1 MKVNPGIFQVMVL
14 EVYNKALLNLNVTDK
29 IIPCP
34 SEVKVLVII
43 IDNELRFKKQVG
55 DLCKKLSFKLC
66 ALQKIRRYLTVGKA
80 RLLAN
85 AFIDSQFNYTPLI

>member
-1 MKVNPGIFQVMVL
+1 MVL
-14 EVYNKALLNLNVTDK
+14 EVYNMALLNLNVTDK

-43 IDNELRFKKQVG
+43 IDNQLRFKKQIG
-55 DLCKKLSFKLC
+55 DLCKKVSFKPR
-66 ALQKIRRYLTVGKA
+66 ALQKIRRYLTVEKA

-85 AFIDSQFNYTPLI
+85 VFIDSQFNYTPLI